1 MYIDSAILNDVYDYL
16 FENDE
21 NIGTNFYD
29 EFPSSWI
36 DNDNAII
43 YLAKNDGV
51 VLFKIKI
58 ERV

>member
-1 MYIDSAILNDVYDYL
+1 MYIDSAVLNDVYDYL

-21 NIGTNFYD
+21 SIGTNFCD

-36 DNDNAII
+36 DNDNATI

>member
-21 NIGTNFYD
+21 SIGTNFYD

-43 YLAKNDGV
+43 YLAKNDGI